1 MNNGL
6 NLFTYTA
13 SAEPD
18 SESSNLFYTNKQP
31 RALMTPIL
39 TYNKKNPC
47 IRRFSIGYSHR
58 HHPKGDDYALT
69 GMFRSKTPT
78 KKNKAKKSN

>member
-1 MNNGL
+1 
-6 NLFTYTA
+6 
-13 SAEPD
+13 
-18 SESSNLFYTNKQP
+18 
-31 RALMTPIL
+31 MTPIL